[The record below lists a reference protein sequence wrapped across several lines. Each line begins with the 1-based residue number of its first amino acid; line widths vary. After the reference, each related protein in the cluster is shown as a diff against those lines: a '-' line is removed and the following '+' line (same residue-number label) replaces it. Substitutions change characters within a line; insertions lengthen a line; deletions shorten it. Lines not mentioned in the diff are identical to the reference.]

1 MLVFSVTNEKP
12 TVCTAM
18 GKIPIS
24 AASLDVKGPRKGTG
38 SPENGTSWI
47 T

>member
-1 MLVFSVTNEKP
+1 MLVYSVTNEKP

-18 GKIPIS
+18 EKIPIS
-24 AASLDVKGPRKGTG
+24 AASLDVKGPRRGMDSPAYGTLR
-38 SPENGTSWI
+38 I